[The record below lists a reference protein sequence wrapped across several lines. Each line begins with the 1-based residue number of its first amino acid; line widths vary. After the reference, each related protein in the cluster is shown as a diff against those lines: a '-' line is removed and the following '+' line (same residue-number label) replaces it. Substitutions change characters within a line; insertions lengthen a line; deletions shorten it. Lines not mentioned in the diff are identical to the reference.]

1 MMLTLLEQGRPEVR
15 GVAEALLGL
24 EVWVGWPHLV
34 EAKVVAVQSSKFYI
48 DQTGEKDVKEMMVT
62 QGQGFEKLGHTIKY
76 QYSSRYGVEIGE
88 VEIWNAGVVFFRLPR
103 PVLYDIIM

>member
-34 EAKVVAVQSSKFYI
+34 EAKVVAVQSGKLYI
-48 DQTGEKDVKEMMVT
+48 DQSGEREVRDMVT
-62 QGQGFEKLGHTIKY
+62 QGQNFEKLGQTIKQ
-76 QYSSRYGVEIGE
+76 QYSSRRQLKCSAAPSSHLWWISATHRG
-88 VEIWNAGVVFFRLPR
+88 L
-103 PVLYDIIM
+103 